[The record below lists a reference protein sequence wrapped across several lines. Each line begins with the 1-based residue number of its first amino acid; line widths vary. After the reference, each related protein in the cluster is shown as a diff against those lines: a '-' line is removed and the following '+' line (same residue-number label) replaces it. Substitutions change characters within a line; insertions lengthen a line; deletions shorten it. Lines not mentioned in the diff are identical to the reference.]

1 MDSFLFEKCILE
13 NFNHQP
19 TLDQQ
24 SGINKL
30 ARFVFY
36 KKKKAGLII
45 KGYAGTGKTT
55 IVSALV
61 KACNEKGLGVVL
73 LAPTGRAAKVM
84 SSYSG
89 KESSTIHRCIY
100 HVRQKK
106 EGYFFSLAKNKANNT
121 LFVIDEASM
130 ISGKDYG
137 KSADIFASSLLSDLL
152 TFIYSGKDC
161 KAIFVGD
168 HAQLPPIG
176 WQTSPALDVHYLNDQ
191 QEADFYQFELRQVV
205 RQSKGSGILSEATIL
220 RNAIEDER
228 FVLNITPNQKDVI
241 NVEPFDVQDHF
252 ETFFSPSAVGESI
265 IICRSNKRANL
276 YNAEIRAKILG
287 FEEEVAVG
295 DLIMSV
301 KNNYFWLGENAELGF
316 IANGDVLKVHRV
328 YNLESKYGFKF
339 ADIEFAFNDDDQE
352 KIFSCKI
359 NLGSLMI
366 DGPSLPSHLLR
377 KLFLEIERDNLYI
390 NNRKDRK
397 LAIFNSPYYQAL
409 QVKFAYALTCH
420 KAQGGQWS
428 SVFLDQG
435 YLPEQSV
442 DKELLRWMYT
452 SFTRA
457 IDQLYLLNFHSFF
470 ISNND

>member
-1 MDSFLFEKCILE
+1 MRE
-13 NFNHQP
+13 
-19 TLDQQ
+19 
-24 SGINKL
+24 
-30 ARFVFY
+30 
-36 KKKKAGLII
+36 
-45 KGYAGTGKTT
+45 
-55 IVSALV
+55 
-61 KACNEKGLGVVL
+61 
-73 LAPTGRAAKVM
+73 
-84 SSYSG
+84 
-89 KESSTIHRCIY
+89 
-100 HVRQKK
+100 
-106 EGYFFSLAKNKANNT
+106 
-121 LFVIDEASM
+121 
-130 ISGKDYG
+130 
-137 KSADIFASSLLSDLL
+137 
-152 TFIYSGKDC
+152 
-161 KAIFVGD
+161 
-168 HAQLPPIG
+168 
-176 WQTSPALDVHYLNDQ
+176 
-191 QEADFYQFELRQVV
+191 
-205 RQSKGSGILSEATIL
+205 
-220 RNAIEDER
+220 
-228 FVLNITPNQKDVI
+228 
-241 NVEPFDVQDHF
+241 
-252 ETFFSPSAVGESI
+252 
-265 IICRSNKRANL
+265 
-276 YNAEIRAKILG
+276 
-287 FEEEVAVG
+287 G

>member
-1 MDSFLFEKCILE
+1 
-13 NFNHQP
+13 
-19 TLDQQ
+19 
-24 SGINKL
+24 
-30 ARFVFY
+30 
-36 KKKKAGLII
+36 
-45 KGYAGTGKTT
+45 
-55 IVSALV
+55 
-61 KACNEKGLGVVL
+61 
-73 LAPTGRAAKVM
+73 
-84 SSYSG
+84 
-89 KESSTIHRCIY
+89 
-100 HVRQKK
+100 
-106 EGYFFSLAKNKANNT
+106 
-121 LFVIDEASM
+121 
-130 ISGKDYG
+130 
-137 KSADIFASSLLSDLL
+137 
-152 TFIYSGKDC
+152 
-161 KAIFVGD
+161 
-168 HAQLPPIG
+168 
-176 WQTSPALDVHYLNDQ
+176 
-191 QEADFYQFELRQVV
+191 
-205 RQSKGSGILSEATIL
+205 
-220 RNAIEDER
+220 
-228 FVLNITPNQKDVI
+228 
-241 NVEPFDVQDHF
+241 
-252 ETFFSPSAVGESI
+252 
-265 IICRSNKRANL
+265 
-276 YNAEIRAKILG
+276 
-287 FEEEVAVG
+287 
-295 DLIMSV
+295 MSV

-352 KIFSCKI
+352 RIFSCKI

-457 IDQLYLLNFHSFF
+457 IDQLYLLNFHSLFQIMINILANKGIPIF
-470 ISNND
+470 NSLITVKHKIYCSYFNYIAEYKSKLKWSQ